1 MCPHESPGRLL
12 ESVSD
17 YRSRWMVIL
26 DRIRLIGRLF
36 FLYDFNMASAK
47 TNVNFAIELAVGK
60 PNSLGNTLKIVK
72 IVESNPKTFPQ
83 LLKLLLHEDS
93 LVAMRAINGTKR
105 LMRADKNFFDP
116 QKEALIKVYSKTK
129 HNVVKLGLI
138 TLYFDFIKEF
148 SASELKQIKRLTLKW
163 VGESDDWMILAQG
176 LKLLEKL
183 AKIDPT
189 IQPEVFVVAKRL
201 QKDSRKAVATKAKK
215 VLSGL

>member
-1 MCPHESPGRLL
+1 
-12 ESVSD
+12 
-17 YRSRWMVIL
+17 
-26 DRIRLIGRLF
+26 
-36 FLYDFNMASAK
+36 MASEK
-47 TNVNFAIELAVGK
+47 TSVDFATELAMGK

-72 IVESNPKTFPQ
+72 IVESDPKKYPQ

-93 LVAMRAINGTKR
+93 LVAMRAMNATKR
-105 LMRADKNFFDP
+105 LMRADKDYFDP
-116 QKEALIKVYSKTK
+116 QRESLIKVYSKSK

-148 SASELKQIKRLTLKW
+148 SSSELKQIKTLTLKW

-189 IQPEVFVVAKRL
+189 IQPEVKAVAKMH
-201 QKDSRKAVATKAKK
+201 QKDSRKAVATKARK

>member
-1 MCPHESPGRLL
+1 MIYACHHVYQLRL
-12 ESVSD
+12 
-17 YRSRWMVIL
+17 
-26 DRIRLIGRLF
+26 RLIGRLF
-36 FLYDFNMASAK
+36 FLYNSNMASDK
-47 TNVNFAIELAVGK
+47 SSVDFASELAMGK

-72 IVESNPKTFPQ
+72 IVESDPKKYPQ

-93 LVAMRAINGTKR
+93 LVAMRAMNATKR
-105 LMRADKNFFDP
+105 LMRADKDFFDP
-116 QKEALIKVYSKTK
+116 QRESLIKVYSKSK

-148 SASELKQIKRLTLKW
+148 SSSELKQIKTLTLKW
-163 VGESDDWMILAQG
+163 MDESEDWMILAQG

-189 IQPEVFVVAKRL
+189 IQHEVIAVAKRL
-201 QKDSRKAVATKAKK
+201 QKDSRKAVAAKAKK

>member
-1 MCPHESPGRLL
+1 
-12 ESVSD
+12 
-17 YRSRWMVIL
+17 MVIL

-36 FLYDFNMASAK
+36 FYYSEMVTGKAILDFE
-47 TNVNFAIELAVGK
+47 FELSQGK

-72 IVESNPKTFPQ
+72 MVESDPKMYPQ
-83 LLKLLLHEDS
+83 LLNLLLHKDS
-93 LVAMRAINGTKR
+93 LVAMRAMNGTKR
-105 LMRADKNFFDP
+105 LMRADKDYFDP
-116 QKEALIKVYSKTK
+116 QKESLIKVYSKTK

-138 TLYFDFIKEF
+138 TLYFDFLKEF
-148 SASELKQIKRLTLKW
+148 SSSELKRIKTLTFKW

-189 IQPEVFVVAKRL
+189 IQPEVIAVAKRL
-201 QKDSRKAVATKAKK
+201 QKDSRKAVASKAKK

>member
-1 MCPHESPGRLL
+1 MPFVFGLIRTFESIWVL
-12 ESVSD
+12 
-17 YRSRWMVIL
+17 
-26 DRIRLIGRLF
+26 GRLF
-36 FLYDFNMASAK
+36 ILYNFTMASEK
-47 TNVNFAIELAVGK
+47 TGMDFATELAMGK

-72 IVESNPKTFPQ
+72 IVESDPRMFPQ
-83 LLKLLLHEDS
+83 LLKLLLHKDS
-93 LVAMRAINGTKR
+93 IVAMRAMNGTKR

-116 QKEALIKVYSKTK
+116 QKESLVKVYSKTK

-148 SASELKQIKRLTLKW
+148 SSSELKRIKTLTLKW
-163 VGESDDWMILAQG
+163 MDESEDWMILAQG

-189 IQPEVFVVAKRL
+189 IQPEVIAVAKRL
-201 QKDSRKAVATKAKK
+201 QKDPRKAVAMKAKK